1 MELITFIM
9 TAAGAY
15 AALVVR
21 KRAVLYGWF
30 VSFVVYS
37 LFVRVLPPTLDM
49 VAYTSAVTTWPPP
62 LTPYTLREPIVWLG
76 APLLH
81 RVVGSSVLTFLIV
94 DILSAAIVIRAMDR
108 LDTGDGR
115 MWALAP
121 TIVVSYVF
129 LLGQQNGWRQQVA
142 FVILLWSCAART
154 KSEIRAL
161 PIFLLSIL
169 THNSTALLFGYWFD
183 LARPRGRRYGPL
195 ITVAAVIAIAVL
207 LPYLRKSSSLTGLR
221 TEYLYVAV
229 AAALCSIVLYASHGR
244 LPHATMDGLRNF
256 VAFIPA
262 IVILGSTQFERMGM
276 MFLVL
281 MLVDVYRNHYTL
293 RIGTV
298 EVSHLVYAILVVP
311 VFLFPNALGMLLM

>member
-15 AALVVR
+15 VALVVR

-30 VSFVVYS
+30 VLFVVYS
-37 LFVRVLPPTLDM
+37 LTVRLLPPTLDM
-49 VAYTSAVTTWPPP
+49 VAYTSAVSTWPPP
-62 LTPYTLREPIVWLG
+62 LTPYTLREPVVWLG
-76 APLLH
+76 APILH

-108 LDTGDGR
+108 LDNGDGR
-115 MWALAP
+115 MSALAP

-142 FVILLWSCAART
+142 FVILLWACAARA
-154 KSEIRAL
+154 KCELRAL
-161 PIFLLSIL
+161 PLFFLSIL
-169 THNSTALLFGYWFD
+169 AHNSTALLFGYWFD
-183 LARPRGRRYGPL
+183 LGRTKGRRYGPL
-195 ITVAAVIAIAVL
+195 ITMGAVISIAVL

-229 AAALCSIVLYASHGR
+229 AAVLCFIVLYANRGR
-244 LPHATMDGLRNF
+244 LLHGTIDALRNF
-256 VAFIPA
+256 VAFVPA
-262 IVILGSTQFERMGM
+262 IAILGSTQFERMGM

-281 MLVDVYRNHYTL
+281 MLVDMFRNHRTL

-298 EVSHLVYAILVVP
+298 EVSHLVYGILVVP
-311 VFLFPNALGMLLM
+311 VFLFPNALRMLLN